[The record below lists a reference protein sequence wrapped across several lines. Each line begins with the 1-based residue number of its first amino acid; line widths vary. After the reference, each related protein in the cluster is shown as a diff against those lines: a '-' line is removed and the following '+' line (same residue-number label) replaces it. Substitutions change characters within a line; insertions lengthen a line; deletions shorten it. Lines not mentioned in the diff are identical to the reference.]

1 MTRLDQVYDKIRY
14 MTRLD
19 NIGINI
25 YLLFVSTPITPG
37 KWNIVWWDVVWYMT
51 RIESAYEEI
60 RVGI

>member
-1 MTRLDQVYDKIRY
+1 

-25 YLLFVSTPITPG
+25 YLLFISTPITPG
-37 KWNIVWWDVVWYMT
+37 KWNVVWWDVVWYMT
-51 RIESAYEEI
+51 RIESAYKEI